1 MIRIAV
7 VGEIGSGK
15 SHIAKLFNYPI
26 FNADL
31 EVAKIYKTNRKC
43 FKNLKKKLPEYFS
56 SFPIKKEEIIKAITE
71 DEINL
76 IKITDIIH
84 LEIRKKMNT
93 FLKDNK
99 KEDVVILD
107 IPLLLENKLNQKRDI
122 IIFIQSK
129 KTEIT
134 KRLKKR
140 NNFNLDLLKKFK
152 KIQLSP
158 DYKKKKSHFIIKNNF
173 TNKSAKMSI
182 KKILIKIFIK

>member
-7 VGEIGSGK
+7 VGGIGSGK
-15 SHIAKLFNYPI
+15 SHIAKLFNYPV
-26 FNADL
+26 FNADS
-31 EVAKIYKTNRKC
+31 EVAKIYKTNTKC
-43 FKNLKKKLPEYFS
+43 FKNLKKRLPKYFS
-56 SFPIKKEEIIKAITE
+56 SLPIKKEEIIKAITE

-107 IPLLLENKLNQKRDI
+107 IPLLLENKLNQKGVI

-129 KTEIT
+129 KKEVLR
-134 KRLKKR
+134 RLKKR
-140 NNFNLDLLKKFK
+140 DNFNLDLLNKFK
-152 KIQLSP
+152 KMQLP
-158 DYKKKKSHFIIKNNF
+158 LNYKKKKSQFIIKNNF
-173 TNKSAKMSI
+173 TNNSAKNII
-182 KKILIKIFIK
+182 KKILKNIL

>member
-7 VGEIGSGK
+7 MGDIGSGK

-31 EVAKIYKTNRKC
+31 EVVKIYKTNREC
-43 FKNLKKKLPEYFS
+43 FKNLKKKLPKYFS
-56 SFPIKKEEIIKAITE
+56 SPPIKKEEIIKAITD

-76 IKITDIIH
+76 KKIINIIH
-84 LEIRKKMNT
+84 PEIRKQMNI

-107 IPLLLENKLNQKRDI
+107 IPLLLENKLNQKGDI
-122 IIFIQSK
+122 LIFIQSK
-129 KTEIT
+129 KREVT

-140 NNFNLDLLKKFK
+140 NNFNLDLLNKFK
-152 KIQLSP
+152 KIQLTP

-173 TNKSAKMSI
+173 TNKSAKMNI
-182 KKILIKIFIK
+182 KKILKKIL